1 MIARDIMTCSV
12 YAIPPEASVQE
23 VAQFLDRN
31 HISGAPVRDHD
42 GKLIGVVTQADI
54 IGKVDREGL
63 HVADIMSCEIYPVEE
78 ETGVDEIARLLSQR
92 RIKRV
97 PVLHEGKLVGI
108 VCRTD
113 IIHAVAEGY
122 VIIRNW

>member
-1 MIARDIMTCSV
+1 MVARDIMTCSV
-12 YAIPPEASVQE
+12 YTIPPEATVQE

-31 HISGAPVRDHD
+31 HISCAPVLNHD

-63 HVADIMSCEIYPVEE
+63 RVADIMSCEIYPVEE
-78 ETGVDEIARLLSQR
+78 ETGVDEIARLLTQR

-97 PVLHEGKLVGI
+97 PVLHEGKLVGL
-108 VCRTD
+108 VCHTD
-113 IIHAVAEGY
+113 IIHAVAEEY
-122 VIIRNW
+122 VILRNW

>member
-12 YAIPPEASVQE
+12 YTIPAEASVQE
-23 VAQFLDRN
+23 VAHFLDRK
-31 HISGAPVRDHD
+31 HISGVPVLNHD

-78 ETGVDEIARLLSQR
+78 ETGVDEIARLLSQHR
-92 RIKRV
+92 VKRV
-97 PVLHEGKLVGI
+97 PVLHAGKLVGI
-108 VCRTD
+108 VCQAD
-113 IIHAVAEGY
+113 IIDAVAEGY
-122 VIIRNW
+122 VIISNW

>member
-12 YAIPPEASVQE
+12 YTIPPEASVQE
-23 VAQFLDRN
+23 VAQFLERK
-31 HISGAPVRDHD
+31 HISGVHVLNHD
-42 GKLIGVVTQADI
+42 GKLIGVVTQADV

-78 ETGVDEIARLLSQR
+78 ETGVDEIARLLSQHR
-92 RIKRV
+92 VKRV
-97 PVLHEGKLVGI
+97 PVLHAGKLVGI

-113 IIHAVAEGY
+113 IIDAVAEGY
-122 VIIRNW
+122 VIISNW

>member
-1 MIARDIMTCSV
+1 MIARDIMTGSV
-12 YAIPPEASVQE
+12 CTIPPEASVQE

-31 HISGAPVRDHD
+31 HISSAPVLTHD

-63 HVADIMSCEIYPVEE
+63 RVADIMSCEIYPVEE
-78 ETGVDEIARLLSQR
+78 ETGVDEIARLLTQR

-122 VIIRNW
+122 VIIRDW